1 LNKNLINKFS
11 KLRNSVQEFLIN
23 LDFRFKLGIIGFI
36 VGVTSGLAAVAL
48 TFSLKSIA
56 GFLNHFKTEYLL
68 FILPVLGIVITVIF
82 LKYIVRDFGGHGLPE
97 VIHSISLKGG
107 KIKFRSAVSKLI
119 GSLITISSGGSA
131 GPEAPVVVSGS
142 AIGSNFASFFKT
154 DERIRIAVTGS
165 GAAAAIAAIFNA
177 PLTGIIFTMEVIIG
191 EWTPVYLLPVV
202 VASVTGTEISR
213 LLSGNQIPF
222 THHEINVSL
231 TDINAAV
238 GLAILCAFF
247 SIIFIKFLRGTSN
260 KLSQIFKNPLTRAS
274 IGAIPV
280 AIIVYFAPQVRGE
293 GYEFVENLISG
304 RFEEGIL
311 LIFMVVILKIVAT
324 SFTLGAG
331 GAGGVFAPALVIGSA
346 TGFLFYSL
354 VKTISPQL
362 ILSSSGLYALMGMS
376 GLVSGIL
383 NAPLTGIFLIIEIAD
398 GYDAILPLLLVSFL
412 SPTIVRFFEPHSIY
426 HYELIKKGLLR
437 RPRTDGR
444 ILADI
449 KPIELLEQDQILVHP
464 DYTLKRLVPVIIK
477 SSRNYFPVIDRESG
491 DFLGM
496 IYFSD
501 IKELIFDSTLQSTI
515 LVEELMHTDLITVS
529 LSDTLPEIQK
539 KFDETNTWSLPV
551 IEDGKFK
558 GLISKSGMLDIYR
571 KELKVQTE

>member
-1 LNKNLINKFS
+1 MNIKHSI
-11 KLRNSVQEFLIN
+11 QEFLIN
-23 LDFRFKLGIIGFI
+23 LDSRFKLGIIGFI
-36 VGVTSGLAAVAL
+36 VGVTSGLAAVAI
-48 TFSLKSIA
+48 TFSLKYIA
-56 GFLNHFKTEYLL
+56 TIVEHIKNDYAV
-68 FILPVLGIVITVIF
+68 FILPVLGLVVTVIF
-82 LKYIVRDFGGHGLPE
+82 LKYIIRDFGGHGLPE

-131 GPEAPVVVSGS
+131 GPEAPIVVSGS

-154 DERIRIAVTGS
+154 DERIRVAVTGS

-222 THHEINVSL
+222 SPHELNVSL

-238 GLAILCAFF
+238 GLAIFCAIF

-260 KLSQIFKNPLTRAS
+260 RLSQIFQNPLARAA

-280 AIIVYFAPQVRGE
+280 ATIIYFVPQVRGE
-293 GYEFVENLISG
+293 GYEFVENIIAG
-304 RFEEGIL
+304 KYEEGIM
-311 LIFMVVILKIVAT
+311 LIFMIVILKIVAT

-354 VKTISPQL
+354 VKTISPQI

-383 NAPLTGIFLIIEIAD
+383 NAPLTGIFLIIEITD

-426 HYELIKKGLLR
+426 HYELIKKGLLH

-449 KPIELLEQDQILVHP
+449 KPIELLEQDQIPIYP
-464 DYTLKRLVPVIIK
+464 DNTLNDLIPVIQK
-477 SSRNYFPVIDRESG
+477 SPRNYFPVIDRENE

-496 IYFSD
+496 IYFND
-501 IKELIFDSTLQSTI
+501 IKELIFDQALQNTI

-529 LSDTLPEIQK
+529 LSDSLSEIQK
-539 KFDETNTWSLPV
+539 KFDDTDTWSLPV
-551 IEDGKFK
+551 VESGKFK
-558 GLISKSGMLDIYR
+558 GLISKAGMLDLYR
-571 KELKVQTE
+571 KELKVQTDK